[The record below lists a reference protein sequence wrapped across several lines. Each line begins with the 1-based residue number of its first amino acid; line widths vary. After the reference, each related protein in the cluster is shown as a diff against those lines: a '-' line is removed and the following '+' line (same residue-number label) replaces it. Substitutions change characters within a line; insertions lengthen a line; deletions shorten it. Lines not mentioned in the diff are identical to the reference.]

1 MNTPTVLA
9 KDPPYRHS
17 LDLSLLSTNRQVY
30 FETRAI
36 PIALNHFGKQYD
48 PEINFLSSLN
58 LRPFQIAALRTLN
71 IEYLSPNH
79 LAQFLALGSDNGY
92 LFGEQALD
100 LDLLVI
106 YADDWIADGA
116 RRWRYPASPEDVH
129 YNLPKSSRWL
139 RALCA
144 LKGWKQLEVDF
155 MARELVSEYWKFG
168 GFMQSLFDDFR
179 SHSEDL
185 DEDFTIWHESHDRFY
200 EKITVFRT
208 KDLGRFKQRQW
219 WRRDLEK
226 LIEAR
231 ECVSGEPLDVNEDEG
246 ERPTLHVQERCGGP
260 VARQSYCTRCQTR
273 RHSDCKDYQSQ
284 LNGSP
289 FVQLVLFT
297 QAAAEADSRT
307 ECQFVYLVS
316 AHASTVENGILWCR
330 ECIGMTTQV
339 CLVK

>member
-1 MNTPTVLA
+1 MTNASPTLLTLPVELRSAIFYLTLLNTPLVCA
-9 KDPPYRHS
+9 NDPPYRRS

-30 FETRAI
+30 YETRAI
-36 PIALNHFGKQYD
+36 PITLHYFGKHFD

-58 LRPFQIAALRTLN
+58 LRPFQIAALRTLG

-79 LAQFLALGSDNGY
+79 LTQFLALGSDNGY

-106 YADDWIADGA
+106 DADDWIADGA
-116 RRWRYPASPEDVH
+116 RRWRYPASPEDIH

-144 LKGWKQLEVDF
+144 LKGWKQLEVVF
-155 MARELVSEYWKFG
+155 KTTELLAEYWKFG

-185 DEDFTIWHESHDRFY
+185 DEDFTIWHESHDRIY

-219 WRRDLEK
+219 WRKDLEK
-226 LIEAR
+226 LTEAK
-231 ECVSGEPLDVNEDEG
+231 ECVSGELLDVNEDEG
-246 ERPTLHVQERCGGP
+246 EGPTLHVQERCGGP
-260 VARQSYCTRCQTR
+260 GPVTRQNYCTRCQTR

-297 QAAAEADSRT
+297 QAAAEADP
-307 ECQFVYLVS
+307 
-316 AHASTVENGILWCR
+316 
-330 ECIGMTTQV
+330 
-339 CLVK
+339 